1 MTLID
6 SLLVAFLLQYG
17 KDLNGGINLDQQPRV
32 INNTIGLNRFL
43 TKMYG
48 WMAAAVAFSGIIAY
62 LGATVWRPAVMTF
75 LSQGRMGIWLI
86 FIALF
91 LFMIFGQK
99 TALQNPTVSF
109 LMLFAFSGF
118 FGITLSSVFMLFSIG
133 TIAGAFFSAAAVFV
147 VMSVIGLTT
156 KRDLSRLGTHLLA
169 ALIAMVVVSVINLFF
184 LHSSAVTFF
193 FSLIGIVIFAGL
205 SMFDTASMKNLYLSY
220 GDRVSEAGL
229 AIQGA
234 FSLYLDFI
242 NLFQYFLT
250 IFGWSR
256 D

>member
-1 MTLID
+1 
-6 SLLVAFLLQYG
+6 
-17 KDLNGGINLDQQPRV
+17 LDQRQNV
-32 INNTIGLNRFL
+32 INTEIGLNRFL

-48 WMAAAVAFSGIIAY
+48 WMAAAVAFSGMIAY
-62 LGATVWRPAVMTF
+62 LGATVWRPAIVTF
-75 LSQGRMGIWLI
+75 LSQGRIGIWMI

-91 LFMIFGQK
+91 MFMIFGQK
-99 TALQNPTVSF
+99 AALRNPLVSF
-109 LMLFAFSGF
+109 LMLFAFAAF
-118 FGITLSSVFMLFSIG
+118 FGITMSSVFMLYSMG
-133 TIAGAFFSAAAVFV
+133 TIAGAFFSAASVFI
-147 VMSVIGLTT
+147 VMSVLGVTT
-156 KRDLSRLGTHLLA
+156 KRDLSRMGNQLTA
-169 ALIAMVVVSVINLFF
+169 ALIAMVVVSIINVFF

-205 SMFDTASMKNLYLSY
+205 SMYDTANMKRLYLNY
-220 GDRVSEAGL
+220 GDQVSETGL

-242 NLFQYFLT
+242 NLFQYFLS

>member
-1 MTLID
+1 M
-6 SLLVAFLLQYG
+6 
-17 KDLNGGINLDQQPRV
+17 DQRPNV
-32 INNTIGLNRFL
+32 INTEIGLNRFL

-48 WMAAAVAFSGIIAY
+48 WMAAAVAFSGVIAY
-62 LGATVWRPAVMTF
+62 LGATIWRPAVMTF
-75 LSQGRMGIWLI
+75 LSQGRMSIWVI

-99 TALQNPTVSF
+99 AALQNPTVSF
-109 LMLFAFSGF
+109 LMLFAFSAF
-118 FGITLSSVFMLFSIG
+118 FGITLSSVFMLYSTA
-133 TIAGAFFSAAAVFV
+133 TIAGAFFSAASVFI
-147 VMSVIGLTT
+147 VMSVMGVTT
-156 KRDLSRLGTHLLA
+156 KRDLSRMGNHLIA

-193 FSLIGIVIFAGL
+193 FSIIGIVIFAGL
-205 SMFDTASMKNLYLSY
+205 SMYDTATMKRLYLNY
-220 GDRVSEAGL
+220 GDQISETGL

-250 IFGWSR
+250 IFGWNR